1 MDGNEKMIKYKN
13 IFKILIFLIYILV
26 NVNFYNSVYLD
37 ESNFYLLKS
46 SLFLLVGEMLF
57 WMVFLGDILNSEKL
71 QLKKIEKRIILLLLF
86 ITVVLGIAICRVFL
100 NSSEYFNDLLNVDVF
115 LMLVVGIFRI
125 CYIFF
130 SILGIVLAFSSKKGI
145 YILITILNFIVSI
158 LIWVDFDSNITSIM
172 RIVMGVFAI
181 LSIIFIKKVQQ
192 NTIQDTSNEKIEK
205 EEVIKDDKK

>member
-1 MDGNEKMIKYKN
+1 MDGKEKMIKYKN

-26 NVNFYNSVYLD
+26 NLNFYNSVYLD

-46 SLFLLVGEMLF
+46 SLFLLVGEILF
-57 WMVFLGDILNSEKL
+57 WIVFLSEFLNSEKL
-71 QLKKIEKRIILLLLF
+71 QLKKIEKRIILLLF

-115 LMLVVGIFRI
+115 LMLVVGAFRI

-130 SILGIVLAFSSKKGI
+130 SILGIVLAFSSKKVT

-172 RIVMGVFAI
+172 RILMGVFAI

-192 NTIQDTSNEKIEK
+192 NTIQDTSNENIKK

>member
-1 MDGNEKMIKYKN
+1 MDGKEKMIKYKN

-26 NVNFYNSVYLD
+26 NINFYNSVYLD

-46 SLFLLVGEMLF
+46 SLFLLVGEILF
-57 WMVFLGDILNSEKL
+57 WIVFLGELLNSEKL
-71 QLKKIEKRIILLLLF
+71 QIKKIEKRIILLFF

-130 SILGIVLAFSSKKGI
+130 SILGIVLAFSSKEVI

-192 NTIQDTSNEKIEK
+192 NTIQDTSNENIEK
-205 EEVIKDDKK
+205 EKIIKDDKK

>member
-1 MDGNEKMIKYKN
+1 MIKYKN

-26 NVNFYNSVYLD
+26 NINFYNSVYLD

-46 SLFLLVGEMLF
+46 SLFLLVGEILF
-57 WMVFLGDILNSEKL
+57 WIVFLGDILNSEKL
-71 QLKKIEKRIILLLLF
+71 QLKKIEKRIILLLF

-130 SILGIVLAFSSKKGI
+130 SILGIVLAFSSKKVT

-192 NTIQDTSNEKIEK
+192 NTIQNTSNEKIEK

>member
-1 MDGNEKMIKYKN
+1 MDGKEKMIKYKN

-26 NVNFYNSVYLD
+26 NLNFYNSVYLD

-46 SLFLLVGEMLF
+46 SLFLLVGEILF
-57 WMVFLGDILNSEKL
+57 WIVFLSEFLNSEKL
-71 QLKKIEKRIILLLLF
+71 QLKKIEKRIILLLF

-115 LMLVVGIFRI
+115 LMLVVGAFRI

-130 SILGIVLAFSSKKGI
+130 SILGIVLAFSSKKVI

-172 RIVMGVFAI
+172 RILMGVFAI

-192 NTIQDTSNEKIEK
+192 NTIQDTSNENIKK

>member
-1 MDGNEKMIKYKN
+1 MDGKEKMIKYKN

-26 NVNFYNSVYLD
+26 NLNFYNSVYLD

-46 SLFLLVGEMLF
+46 SLFLLVGEILF
-57 WMVFLGDILNSEKL
+57 WIVFLGELLNSEKL
-71 QLKKIEKRIILLLLF
+71 QIKKIEKRIILLLF

-130 SILGIVLAFSSKKGI
+130 SILGIVLAFSSKKVI

-172 RIVMGVFAI
+172 RILMGVFAI

-192 NTIQDTSNEKIEK
+192 NTIQDTSNENIKK

>member
-1 MDGNEKMIKYKN
+1 MDGKEKMIKYKN

-26 NVNFYNSVYLD
+26 NLNFYNSVYLD

-46 SLFLLVGEMLF
+46 SLFLLVGEILF
-57 WMVFLGDILNSEKL
+57 WIVFLSEFLNSEKL
-71 QLKKIEKRIILLLLF
+71 QLKKIEKRIILLLF
-86 ITVVLGIAICRVFL
+86 ITVVLEIAICRVFL

-115 LMLVVGIFRI
+115 LMLVVGTFRI

-130 SILGIVLAFSSKKGI
+130 SILGIVLAFSSKKVI

-172 RIVMGVFAI
+172 RILMGVFAI

-192 NTIQDTSNEKIEK
+192 NTIQDTSNENIKK

>member
-1 MDGNEKMIKYKN
+1 MDGKEKMIKYKN

-26 NVNFYNSVYLD
+26 NLNFYNSVYLD

-46 SLFLLVGEMLF
+46 SLFLLVGEILF
-57 WMVFLGDILNSEKL
+57 WIVFLSEFLNSEKL
-71 QLKKIEKRIILLLLF
+71 QLKKIEKRIILLLF

-125 CYIFF
+125 SYIFF
-130 SILGIVLAFSSKKGI
+130 SILGIVLAFSSKKVI
-145 YILITILNFIVSI
+145 YILITILNFIVCI

-172 RIVMGVFAI
+172 RILMGVFAI

-192 NTIQDTSNEKIEK
+192 NTIQDTSNENIKK

>member
-1 MDGNEKMIKYKN
+1 MIKYKN

-57 WMVFLGDILNSEKL
+57 WIVFLGDILNSEKL
-71 QLKKIEKRIILLLLF
+71 QLKKIEKRIILLLF

-130 SILGIVLAFSSKKGI
+130 SILGIVLAFSSKKVT

-172 RIVMGVFAI
+172 RIIMGVFAI

>member
-1 MDGNEKMIKYKN
+1 MDGKEKMIKYKN

-26 NVNFYNSVYLD
+26 NLNFYNSVYLD

-46 SLFLLVGEMLF
+46 SLFLLVGEILF
-57 WMVFLGDILNSEKL
+57 WIVFLGEFLNSEKL
-71 QLKKIEKRIILLLLF
+71 QLKKIEKRIILLLF

-125 CYIFF
+125 SYIFF
-130 SILGIVLAFSSKKGI
+130 SILGIVLAFSSKEVI

-192 NTIQDTSNEKIEK
+192 NTIQDTSNENIKK

>member
-1 MDGNEKMIKYKN
+1 MDGKEKMIKYKN

-26 NVNFYNSVYLD
+26 NLNFYNSVYLD

-46 SLFLLVGEMLF
+46 SLFLLVGEILF
-57 WMVFLGDILNSEKL
+57 WMVFLGEFLNSEKL
-71 QLKKIEKRIILLLLF
+71 QLKKIEKRIILLLF
-86 ITVVLGIAICRVFL
+86 ITVLLGIAICRVFL
-100 NSSEYFNDLLNVDVF
+100 NSSEYFNDLLNIDVF

-130 SILGIVLAFSSKKGI
+130 SILGIVLAFSSKKVI

-172 RIVMGVFAI
+172 RIVIGVFAI

-192 NTIQDTSNEKIEK
+192 NTIQDTSNENIEK
-205 EEVIKDDKK
+205 EKVIKDDKK

>member
-1 MDGNEKMIKYKN
+1 MIKYKN

-26 NVNFYNSVYLD
+26 NINFYNSVYLD

-57 WMVFLGDILNSEKL
+57 WIVFLGDILNSEKL
-71 QLKKIEKRIILLLLF
+71 QLKKFEKRIILLLF
-86 ITVVLGIAICRVFL
+86 ITVVLGSAICRVFL

-130 SILGIVLAFSSKKGI
+130 SILGIVLAFSSKEVI

-192 NTIQDTSNEKIEK
+192 NTIQNTSNEKIEK

>member
-1 MDGNEKMIKYKN
+1 MDGKEKMIKYKN

-26 NVNFYNSVYLD
+26 NINFYNSVYLD

-46 SLFLLVGEMLF
+46 SLFLLVGEILF
-57 WMVFLGDILNSEKL
+57 WIVFLGDILNSEKL
-71 QLKKIEKRIILLLLF
+71 QLKKIEKRIILLLF

-130 SILGIVLAFSSKKGI
+130 SILGIVLAFSSKKVT

-192 NTIQDTSNEKIEK
+192 NTIQNTSNEKIEK

>member
-1 MDGNEKMIKYKN
+1 MIKYKN

-26 NVNFYNSVYLD
+26 NINFYNSVYLD

-46 SLFLLVGEMLF
+46 SLFLLVGEILF
-57 WMVFLGDILNSEKL
+57 WIVFLSELLNSEKL
-71 QLKKIEKRIILLLLF
+71 QIKKIEKRIIILLF

-192 NTIQDTSNEKIEK
+192 NATQDTSNENIEK
-205 EEVIKDDKK
+205 EEIIKDDKK

>member
-1 MDGNEKMIKYKN
+1 MIKYKN

-26 NVNFYNSVYLD
+26 NINFYNSVYLD

-46 SLFLLVGEMLF
+46 SLFLLVGEILF
-57 WMVFLGDILNSEKL
+57 WIVFLGELLNSEKL
-71 QLKKIEKRIILLLLF
+71 QIKKIEKRIILLFF

-130 SILGIVLAFSSKKGI
+130 SILGIVLAFSSKEVI

-192 NTIQDTSNEKIEK
+192 NTIQDTTNQNSEK
-205 EEVIKDDKK
+205 EEIIKDDKK

>member
-1 MDGNEKMIKYKN
+1 MIKYKN

-26 NVNFYNSVYLD
+26 NINFYNSVYLD

-46 SLFLLVGEMLF
+46 SLFLLVGEILF
-57 WMVFLGDILNSEKL
+57 WIVFLSELLNSEKL
-71 QLKKIEKRIILLLLF
+71 QIKKIEKRIILLFF

-192 NTIQDTSNEKIEK
+192 NTIQDTSNENIEK
-205 EEVIKDDKK
+205 EEIIKDDKK

>member
-1 MDGNEKMIKYKN
+1 MIKYKN

-26 NVNFYNSVYLD
+26 NVNFYNSVFLD

-57 WMVFLGDILNSEKL
+57 WIVFLGDILNSEKL
-71 QLKKIEKRIILLLLF
+71 QLKKIEKRIILLLF

-130 SILGIVLAFSSKKGI
+130 SILGIVLAFSSKKVT

-172 RIVMGVFAI
+172 RIIMGVFAI

-192 NTIQDTSNEKIEK
+192 NTIQDASNEKIEK

>member
-1 MDGNEKMIKYKN
+1 M
-13 IFKILIFLIYILV
+13 
-26 NVNFYNSVYLD
+26 
-37 ESNFYLLKS
+37 
-46 SLFLLVGEMLF
+46 GEL
-57 WMVFLGDILNSEKL
+57 LNSEKL
-71 QLKKIEKRIILLLLF
+71 QIKKIEKRIILLFF

-130 SILGIVLAFSSKKGI
+130 SILGIVLAFSSKEVI

-192 NTIQDTSNEKIEK
+192 NTIQDTSNENIEK
-205 EEVIKDDKK
+205 EEIIKNDKK

>member
-1 MDGNEKMIKYKN
+1 MDGKEKMIKYKN

-26 NVNFYNSVYLD
+26 NLNFYNSVYLD

-46 SLFLLVGEMLF
+46 SLFLLVGEILF
-57 WMVFLGDILNSEKL
+57 WIVFLSEFLNSEKL
-71 QLKKIEKRIILLLLF
+71 QLKKIEKRIILLLF

-115 LMLVVGIFRI
+115 LMLVVGTFRI

-130 SILGIVLAFSSKKGI
+130 SILGIVLAFSSKKVI

-172 RIVMGVFAI
+172 RILMGVFAI

>member
-1 MDGNEKMIKYKN
+1 MIKYKN

-26 NVNFYNSVYLD
+26 NINFYNSVYLD

-46 SLFLLVGEMLF
+46 SLFLLVGEILF
-57 WMVFLGDILNSEKL
+57 WIVFLGDILNSEKL
-71 QLKKIEKRIILLLLF
+71 QLKKIEKRIILLLF

-130 SILGIVLAFSSKKGI
+130 SILGIVLAFSSKKVT
-145 YILITILNFIVSI
+145 YI
-158 LIWVDFDSNITSIM
+158 
-172 RIVMGVFAI
+172 
-181 LSIIFIKKVQQ
+181 
-192 NTIQDTSNEKIEK
+192 
-205 EEVIKDDKK
+205 

>member
-1 MDGNEKMIKYKN
+1 MDGKEKMIKYKN

-26 NVNFYNSVYLD
+26 NLNFYNSVYLD

-71 QLKKIEKRIILLLLF
+71 QLKKIEKRTILLLF

-130 SILGIVLAFSSKKGI
+130 SILGIVLAFSSKKVI
-145 YILITILNFIVSI
+145 YILIIILNFIVSI

-192 NTIQDTSNEKIEK
+192 NTIQDTSNENIEK
-205 EEVIKDDKK
+205 EKVIKDDKK

>member
-1 MDGNEKMIKYKN
+1 MIKYKN

-26 NVNFYNSVYLD
+26 NINFYNSVYLD

-46 SLFLLVGEMLF
+46 SLFLLVGEILF
-57 WMVFLGDILNSEKL
+57 WIVFLSELLNSEKL
-71 QLKKIEKRIILLLLF
+71 QIKKIEKRIILLFF

-192 NTIQDTSNEKIEK
+192 NATQDTSNENIEK
-205 EEVIKDDKK
+205 EEIIKDDKK

>member
-1 MDGNEKMIKYKN
+1 MDGKEKMIKYKN

-26 NVNFYNSVYLD
+26 NLNFYNSVYLD

-46 SLFLLVGEMLF
+46 SLFLLVGEILF
-57 WMVFLGDILNSEKL
+57 WIVFLSEFLNSEKL
-71 QLKKIEKRIILLLLF
+71 QLKKIEKRIILLLF

-115 LMLVVGIFRI
+115 LMLVVGTFRI

-130 SILGIVLAFSSKKGI
+130 SILGIVLAFSSKKVI

-172 RIVMGVFAI
+172 RILMGVFAI

-192 NTIQDTSNEKIEK
+192 NTIQDTSNENIKK

>member
-1 MDGNEKMIKYKN
+1 MDGKEKMIKYKN

-26 NVNFYNSVYLD
+26 NINFYNSVYLD

-46 SLFLLVGEMLF
+46 SLFLLVGEILF
-57 WMVFLGDILNSEKL
+57 WIVFLGELLNSEKL
-71 QLKKIEKRIILLLLF
+71 QIKKIEKRIILLFF

-130 SILGIVLAFSSKKGI
+130 SILGIVLAFSSKEVI

-192 NTIQDTSNEKIEK
+192 NTIQDTSNENIEK
-205 EEVIKDDKK
+205 EEIIKDDKK

>member
-1 MDGNEKMIKYKN
+1 MIKYKN

-57 WMVFLGDILNSEKL
+57 WIVFLGDILNSEKL
-71 QLKKIEKRIILLLLF
+71 QLKKIEKRIILLLF

-130 SILGIVLAFSSKKGI
+130 SILGIVLAFSSKKI
-145 YILITILNFIVSI
+145 TYILITILNFIVSI

>member
-1 MDGNEKMIKYKN
+1 MI
-13 IFKILIFLIYILV
+13 KILIFLIYILV
-26 NVNFYNSVYLD
+26 NINFYNSVYLD

-46 SLFLLVGEMLF
+46 SLFLLVGEILF
-57 WMVFLGDILNSEKL
+57 WIVFLGELLNSEKL
-71 QLKKIEKRIILLLLF
+71 QIKKIEKRIILLFF

-130 SILGIVLAFSSKKGI
+130 SILGIVLAFSSKEVI

-192 NTIQDTSNEKIEK
+192 NTIQDTSNENIEK
-205 EEVIKDDKK
+205 EEIIKDDKK

>member
-1 MDGNEKMIKYKN
+1 MDGKEKMIKYKN

-26 NVNFYNSVYLD
+26 NLNFYNSVYLD

-46 SLFLLVGEMLF
+46 SLFLLVGEILF
-57 WMVFLGDILNSEKL
+57 WIVFLGEFLNSEKL
-71 QLKKIEKRIILLLLF
+71 QLKKIEKRIILLLF

-115 LMLVVGIFRI
+115 LMLVVGAFRI

-130 SILGIVLAFSSKKGI
+130 SILGIVLAFSSKKVI

-172 RIVMGVFAI
+172 RILMGVFAI

-192 NTIQDTSNEKIEK
+192 NTIQDTSNENIKK

>member
-1 MDGNEKMIKYKN
+1 MDGKEKMIKYKN

-26 NVNFYNSVYLD
+26 NLNFYNSVYLD

-46 SLFLLVGEMLF
+46 SLFLLVGEILF
-57 WMVFLGDILNSEKL
+57 WIVFLGEFLNSEKL
-71 QLKKIEKRIILLLLF
+71 QLKKIEKRIIILLF

-130 SILGIVLAFSSKKGI
+130 SILGIVLAFSSKKVI

-172 RIVMGVFAI
+172 RILMGVFAI

-192 NTIQDTSNEKIEK
+192 NTIQDTSNENIKK

>member
-1 MDGNEKMIKYKN
+1 MDGKEKMIKYKN

-26 NVNFYNSVYLD
+26 NLNFYNSVYLD

-46 SLFLLVGEMLF
+46 SLFLLVGEILF
-57 WMVFLGDILNSEKL
+57 WIVFLGDILNSEKL
-71 QLKKIEKRIILLLLF
+71 QLKKIEKRIILLLF

-115 LMLVVGIFRI
+115 LMLVVGTFRI

-130 SILGIVLAFSSKKGI
+130 SILGIVLAFSLKKVI

-172 RIVMGVFAI
+172 RILMGVFAI

-192 NTIQDTSNEKIEK
+192 NTIQDTSNENIKK

>member
-1 MDGNEKMIKYKN
+1 MIKYKN

-57 WMVFLGDILNSEKL
+57 WIVFLGDILNSEKL
-71 QLKKIEKRIILLLLF
+71 QLKKIEKRIILLLF

-130 SILGIVLAFSSKKGI
+130 SILGIVLAFSSKKI
-145 YILITILNFIVSI
+145 TYILITILNFIVSI

-172 RIVMGVFAI
+172 RIIMGVFAI

>member
-1 MDGNEKMIKYKN
+1 MDGKEKMIKYKN

-26 NVNFYNSVYLD
+26 NLNFYNSVYLD

-71 QLKKIEKRIILLLLF
+71 QLKKIEKRTILLLF

-130 SILGIVLAFSSKKGI
+130 SILGIVLAFSSKKVI
-145 YILITILNFIVSI
+145 YILIIILNFIVSI

-192 NTIQDTSNEKIEK
+192 NTIQDTSNENIEK

>member
-1 MDGNEKMIKYKN
+1 MIKYKN

-26 NVNFYNSVYLD
+26 NLNFYNSVFLD

-57 WMVFLGDILNSEKL
+57 WIVFLGDILNSEKL
-71 QLKKIEKRIILLLLF
+71 QLKKIEKRIILLLF

-130 SILGIVLAFSSKKGI
+130 SILGIVLAFSSKKVT

-172 RIVMGVFAI
+172 RIIMGVFAI

>member
-1 MDGNEKMIKYKN
+1 MIKYKN

-26 NVNFYNSVYLD
+26 NVNFYNSVFLD

-57 WMVFLGDILNSEKL
+57 WIVFLGDILNSEKL
-71 QLKKIEKRIILLLLF
+71 QLKKIEKRIILLLF

-130 SILGIVLAFSSKKGI
+130 SILGIVLAFSSKKVI
-145 YILITILNFIVSI
+145 YILIIILNFIVSI

-172 RIVMGVFAI
+172 RIIMGVFAI

-192 NTIQDTSNEKIEK
+192 NTIQNTSNEKIEK

>member
-1 MDGNEKMIKYKN
+1 MIKYKN

-57 WMVFLGDILNSEKL
+57 WIVFLGDILNSEKL
-71 QLKKIEKRIILLLLF
+71 QLKKIEKRIILLLF

-130 SILGIVLAFSSKKGI
+130 SILGIVLAFSSKKVT

>member
-1 MDGNEKMIKYKN
+1 MDGKEKMIKYKN
-13 IFKILIFLIYILV
+13 IFKILIFSIYILV
-26 NVNFYNSVYLD
+26 NLNFYNSVYLD

-46 SLFLLVGEMLF
+46 SLFLLVGEILF
-57 WMVFLGDILNSEKL
+57 WIVFLSEFLNSEKL
-71 QLKKIEKRIILLLLF
+71 QLKKIEKRIILLLF

-115 LMLVVGIFRI
+115 LMLVVGTFRI

-130 SILGIVLAFSSKKGI
+130 SILGIVLAFSSKKVI

-172 RIVMGVFAI
+172 RILMGVFAI

-192 NTIQDTSNEKIEK
+192 NTIQDTSNENIKK

>member
-1 MDGNEKMIKYKN
+1 MDGKEKMMKYKN

-26 NVNFYNSVYLD
+26 NLNFYNSVYLD

-46 SLFLLVGEMLF
+46 SLFLLVGEVLF
-57 WMVFLGDILNSEKL
+57 WTVFLGDILNSEKL
-71 QLKKIEKRIILLLLF
+71 QLKKIEKRIILLLF

-130 SILGIVLAFSSKKGI
+130 SILGIVLVFSSKKVI
-145 YILITILNFIVSI
+145 YILITILNFVVSI

-172 RIVMGVFAI
+172 RIVMGVFAV

-192 NTIQDTSNEKIEK
+192 NTIQATSNENIEK

>member
-1 MDGNEKMIKYKN
+1 MDGKEKMIKYKN

-26 NVNFYNSVYLD
+26 NLNFYNSVYLD

-46 SLFLLVGEMLF
+46 SLFLLVGEILF
-57 WMVFLGDILNSEKL
+57 WIVFLSEFLNSEKL
-71 QLKKIEKRIILLLLF
+71 QLKKIEKRIILLLF

-130 SILGIVLAFSSKKGI
+130 SILGIVLAFSSKEVI
-145 YILITILNFIVSI
+145 YILITILNFIVSM

-172 RIVMGVFAI
+172 RILMGVFAI

-192 NTIQDTSNEKIEK
+192 NTIQDTSNENIEK
-205 EEVIKDDKK
+205 EEIIKNDKK

>member
-1 MDGNEKMIKYKN
+1 MIKYKN

-57 WMVFLGDILNSEKL
+57 WIVFLGDILNSEKL
-71 QLKKIEKRIILLLLF
+71 QLKKFEKRIILLLF

-100 NSSEYFNDLLNVDVF
+100 NSSAYFNDLLDVDVF
-115 LMLVVGIFRI
+115 LMLVVGIIRI

-130 SILGIVLAFSSKKGI
+130 SILGIVLAFSSKIVI
-145 YILITILNFIVSI
+145 YILITSLKFIVSI